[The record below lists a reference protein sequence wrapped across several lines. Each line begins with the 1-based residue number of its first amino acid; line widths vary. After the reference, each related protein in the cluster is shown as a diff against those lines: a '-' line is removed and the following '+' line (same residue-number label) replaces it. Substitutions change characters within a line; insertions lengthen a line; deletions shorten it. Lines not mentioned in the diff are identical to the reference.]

1 MERKQHMGKRQ
12 IDKRIQAINDLLAR
26 TPDDE
31 SNLSPEEQEKSDH
44 EFLDQL
50 TDIFMDED
58 DDEQTT

>member
-1 MERKQHMGKRQ
+1 MGKRQ
-12 IDKRIQAINDLLAR
+12 IDKRIKAINDLLAK

-50 TDIFMDED
+50 TDIFLDED
-58 DDEQTT
+58 DNEQTS